1 MPFWGSGRSQR
12 PVAVRPGRRRA
23 LARPHRV
30 PEGCRR
36 HGRKDGRGAARG
48 GFRAGD
54 LRDSD
59 LRQRVRAVPEPHLLQ
74 GRALRALTAGAVHR
88 PGPGGARG
96 SGRRSSGRQH
106 RPRPDVRPVGEGPAA
121 GLRRRAQPRP
131 HPGQPGCLVEDAP
144 PVRAPPRQPRLRRH
158 KDEREPGLHRVP
170 THERDGVLRPRQR
183 PLPARRQGRDTAAAA
198 RWAPRRPRALRR
210 RELPRGRRQ
219 QFPLRSEEELVAK
232 SLARIA
238 ARRDLEVVLLPIG
251 WCHGD
256 LDALRLVQRAGGNRF
271 TLVEDLDSPLETG
284 AVIGACDYFVGS
296 SLHGNLTALSFEIPH
311 IVVNNPLRSAKL
323 EGLVQLARMEELR
336 ITGWEDL
343 EDGFDRLAA
352 TPRERW
358 ATVGDHLKARVSEH
372 FDRLADLIL
381 QAATERRKPDGM
393 THTATPRRAG
403 TEKNI
408 PLEVYGTLA
417 ELHEQLDDERASRH
431 ATEEELRNGLL
442 IQRSVHREQLE
453 RYRARVEH
461 LEARVGHFKTRGE
474 NLETEIEYLRTQL
487 RKLKAQ
493 NESLSGTLRDIKESR
508 IWRLFGS
515 YRRLRAKISALTRP
529 KSENAKESAATRFE

>member
-1 MPFWGSGRSQR
+1 MPDNIRVCQWGTFDAANYGDRLFPLIAKEELTARLPGLELTCYAPIGDATLPPGSPPLFPLVPDGGSLQRQRREYFARHFDSILIGGGDLLRFDRSEPGYGNSEHEGPPHPYDAFLDFLWAESEIEPNILWNAPGVPFPFEPSR
-12 PVAVRPGRRRA
+12 WPLVRLARSHVRYAAVRDELSRGYLLEAGVEEPVHVSPDTGILLAELLRRRVDGEK
-23 LARPHRV
+23 ARDLLERQ
-30 PEGCRR
+30 GARL
-36 HGRKDGRGAARG
+36 DGRGLLCFQCAP
-48 GFRAGD
+48 GF
-54 LRDSD
+54 
-59 LRQRVRAVPEPHLLQ
+59 
-74 GRALRALTAGAVHR
+74 LRA
-88 PGPGGARG
+88 
-96 SGRRSSGRQH
+96 
-106 RPRPDVRPVGEGPAA
+106 
-121 GLRRRAQPRP
+121 
-131 HPGQPGCLVEDAP
+131 
-144 PVRAPPRQPRLRRH
+144 
-158 KDEREPGLHRVP
+158 
-170 THERDGVLRPRQR
+170 
-183 PLPARRQGRDTAAAA
+183 
-198 RWAPRRPRALRR
+198 
-210 RELPRGRRQ
+210 
-219 QFPLRSEEELVAK
+219 EEEPVAK

-238 ARRDLEVVLLPIG
+238 ARRNLKIVLLPIG
-251 WCHGD
+251 LCHGD
-256 LDALRLVQRAGGNRF
+256 QDALEQVQRASGNRF
-271 TLVEDLDSPLETG
+271 TLVEDLESPLEIG

-296 SLHGNLTALSFEIPH
+296 SLHGNLTALSFGIPH

-323 EGLVQLARMEELR
+323 EGLVQLARLEEFR

-343 EDGFDRLAA
+343 ED
-352 TPRERW
+352 T
-358 ATVGDHLKARVSEH
+358 

-381 QAATERRKPDGM
+381 QAATERRMPDGM

-408 PLEVYGTLA
+408 PLEVYGTIA
-417 ELHEQLDDERASRH
+417 ELHEQLDYERASRH

-493 NESLSGTLRDIKESR
+493 NKSLSGTLRDIKESR

-529 KSENAKESAATRFE
+529 KSENAKESAATRSD